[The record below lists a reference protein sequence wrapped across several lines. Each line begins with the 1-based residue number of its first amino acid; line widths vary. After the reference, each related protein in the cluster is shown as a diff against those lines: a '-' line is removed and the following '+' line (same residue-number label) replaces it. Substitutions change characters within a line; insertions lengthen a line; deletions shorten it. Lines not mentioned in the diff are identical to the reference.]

1 MPIYITIH
9 YNCRNKQRSISYLLG
24 CSTMLFILLQ
34 QKTFLKVFTK
44 TYTNIAVI
52 DGFLQNHKSFQDLF
66 YKKKM
71 KDNVNFRS

>member
-1 MPIYITIH
+1 
-9 YNCRNKQRSISYLLG
+9 
-24 CSTMLFILLQ
+24 MLFILLQ

-66 YKKKM
+66 YKK
-71 KDNVNFRS
+71 NER

>member
-1 MPIYITIH
+1 MPTYITIH
-9 YNCRNKQRSISYLLG
+9 YNCRNKQHSISYLLG

-52 DGFLQNHKSFQDLF
+52 DGFLRNHKSFQDLF
-66 YKKKM
+66 YKK
-71 KDNVNFRS
+71 NER